1 MFPSVAALEDA
12 IRAYIAA
19 TDEAPKPF
27 AWTKSADEILDSVK
41 RFCLRTTAADDR
53 QETSNSGH

>member
-1 MFPSVAALEDA
+1 MFPSVAAPEDA

-53 QETSNSGH
+53 QETSNSSH